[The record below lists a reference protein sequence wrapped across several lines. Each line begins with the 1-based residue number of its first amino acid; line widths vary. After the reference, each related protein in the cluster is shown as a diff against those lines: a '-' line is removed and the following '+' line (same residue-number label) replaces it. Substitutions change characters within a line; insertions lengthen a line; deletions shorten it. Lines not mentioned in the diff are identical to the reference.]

1 MFPMVLWMVLGIV
14 TMERIKLKLNKHYS
28 NMELTTNKKE
38 INKGIIVGVLI
49 FLLFSILTFDLFLS
63 KLGFN
68 NKLNM
73 SFYSIFFST
82 VLTKWIGS
90 WVFEKSKL
98 SKFKPILFGLTMFS
112 IFFFIFYLVHFV
124 YYSKG

>member
-1 MFPMVLWMVLGIV
+1 MVLWMVLGIV

>member
-1 MFPMVLWMVLGIV
+1 
-14 TMERIKLKLNKHYS
+14 MEI
-28 NMELTTNKKE
+28 TTNKKE

-124 YYSKG
+124 YYSKGY